1 MKKEV
6 YYLIKQAAH
15 KDRTLIGLS
24 GLLNIDSEAEF
35 QALTKALHELTEEG
49 EIYRDHK
56 GYYQLIKANKQ
67 MVKGTLDLKYQGF
80 GFIIVDDETDHP
92 DIYIAKTNIGTAMD
106 KDYCLT
112 EIIREKGKGRFEGR
126 IVKVLERHITQVVGE
141 YYEGQIFPKNDSG
154 DIIFKLQ
161 KEDKKKVKNHQL
173 IKAKIVKYG
182 KSFIKEC
189 ALVEVIGS
197 QDDKDIEIK
206 EVIHRQNLIHE
217 FSDAE
222 LKMAKSMPDQVLE
235 ADLKGRIDLRDTL
248 IFTIDGEYTKDIDDA
263 ISIKKVNNRFVLGVH
278 IADVSHYVTED
289 SVLDKC
295 AYNRGTSVYLAN
307 SVIPMLPK
315 ALSNGI
321 CSLNPKVDRLTMSCE
336 MEITAKGEVVNY
348 SIYPSVIHSREKMT
362 YNNVNKMLSGDQEV
376 IDQYPE
382 IYEQLKIMHDLQKVL
397 SGVREKMGSID
408 FEMIE
413 PKFIFDQD
421 GKITDLEVRDRG
433 LGERMIEEFM
443 LVANQVVATH
453 MYGMKLPFIY
463 RIHELPNQEKLT
475 NIHRLLERFGF
486 AQNVDDNQ
494 DQFNL
499 QQILTNVEGSKYE
512 KVITTL
518 LLRSMAKA
526 KYAREDVGH
535 YGLAFEHYTHFTSP
549 IRRYPD
555 LIVHRYLRKYV
566 FNNQLRTSDE
576 LKAKLDDIA
585 DQSSKMERI
594 AMVAER
600 EVMDMKKAEYM
611 EPFVG
616 ETFTGV
622 VSSVM
627 KFGIF
632 VELPNTVEGLV
643 HVRNFDEQ
651 MEYNEETLSLVGN
664 ESKIE
669 YTIGVEVNVK
679 LVKVNRLLGKIDFV
693 IV

>member
-6 YYLIKQAAH
+6 YYLIKQAAQ

-453 MYGMKLPFIY
+453 VYGMKLPFIY

-566 FNNQLRTSDE
+566 FKNQLRTSDE

-643 HVRNFDEQ
+643 HVKNFDEQ